1 MQRTPQSVRSPK
13 ISTGRQILKETLPH
27 GHGPLVRLLRRPMPL
42 RHIGIDIPRSQ
53 NRHDEIGMFLRQG
66 HGITRQKRLGAG
78 IRRKIII
85 HRLDHLNFLL
95 DLLFGHGVHVPLLL
109 FVGLQLG
116 KEHGSRP
123 GADVDDP
130 PAIGVQEGQEGV
142 RDAARS
148 AGVGVEDFGGGR
160 SVGEAGAGVVD
171 YGVELL
177 GGAQFLGEG
186 LGGGCDGGWVADV
199 NGKQLDALAGLPLHF
214 VHGLLPAL
222 LATRAEVDVTSVI
235 LDELLGQGETD
246 SRVGARDEDVFLE
259 GHVECFGCDWD

>member
-1 MQRTPQSVRSPK
+1 
-13 ISTGRQILKETLPH
+13 
-27 GHGPLVRLLRRPMPL
+27 
-42 RHIGIDIPRSQ
+42 
-53 NRHDEIGMFLRQG
+53 
-66 HGITRQKRLGAG
+66 
-78 IRRKIII
+78 
-85 HRLDHLNFLL
+85 
-95 DLLFGHGVHVPLLL
+95 VHVPLLL

-199 NGKQLDALAGLPLHF
+199 LCGRVVDS
-214 VHGLLPAL
+214 
-222 LATRAEVDVTSVI
+222 EVWGRRKEDNVTKKCHESKN
-235 LDELLGQGETD
+235 DEQKCWQRIRNQHISTVPNEKK
-246 SRVGARDEDVFLE
+246 
-259 GHVECFGCDWD
+259 